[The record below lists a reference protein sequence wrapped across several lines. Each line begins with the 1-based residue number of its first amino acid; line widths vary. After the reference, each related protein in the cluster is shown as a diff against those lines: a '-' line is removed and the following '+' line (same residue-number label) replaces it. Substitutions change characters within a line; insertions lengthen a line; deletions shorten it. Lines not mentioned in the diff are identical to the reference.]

1 VKIFV
6 KEDWDKGVK
15 HTFKVELTDTTDSL
29 MVQIR
34 GVTGFKKDD
43 QRIFAGEEQ
52 MKDWAKLCDY
62 NIKCNDM
69 LKLRVRGRGGARRLK
84 PTITKEEKIKNLV
97 AKTRMPI
104 SAVAFSDVEE
114 LMNSIHMCGEMLQ
127 LMRTSPA
134 PIVDILKKMTKEDI
148 TETMTK
154 AGGSG
159 NAGSSRALQNVA
171 KAMIPELE
179 SVEHGTLVLKS
190 LFLTM
195 VSEFSVH
202 YVQKYSNAATTT
214 AEEACMDHVA
224 FKKECQAVI
233 DAKLEEG
240 NQHSVRE
247 LAKKMAMEMVEER
260 MSSSLVAI
268 SGEKDVN
275 MCD

>member
-1 VKIFV
+1 MKIIV

-15 HTFKVELTDTTDSL
+15 HTFKVELSDTIDSL

-34 GVTGFKKDD
+34 SETGINKGE

-52 MKDWAKLCDY
+52 MKDWAKLSDY
-62 NIKCNDM
+62 NVKCNDE

-84 PTITKEEKIKNLV
+84 PTISKEEKIKNLV

-104 SAVAFSDVEE
+104 SAVAFQDVEE
-114 LMNSIHMCGEMLQ
+114 LMNSIHKCGEMLQ
-127 LMRTSPA
+127 LMRTSPE
-134 PIVDILKKMTKEDI
+134 PIVEIMKNMNKEAI
-148 TETMTK
+148 KETMTK

-159 NAGSSRALQNVA
+159 NAGSNRALQNVV

-195 VSEFSVH
+195 ISEFSVH

-247 LAKKMAMEMVEER
+247 LAKKMALAMLEEQK
-260 MSSSLVAI
+260 SFSLVAI